1 MDFDLPPSLPMSG
14 IQWERVLPP
23 LFPRWNG
30 TIGPYSWTP
39 TELLIPISEH
49 TGAAQVIC
57 DHNGFTVQVDVKHF
71 SPEELLVKVAGDYVV
86 VEGKHEQK
94 KASFL
99 LVSF

>member
-1 MDFDLPPSLPMSG
+1 MDIDLPPSLPVSG

-49 TGAAQVIC
+49 TGAAQ
-57 DHNGFTVQVDVKHF
+57 
-71 SPEELLVKVAGDYVV
+71 
-86 VEGKHEQK
+86 
-94 KASFL
+94 
-99 LVSF
+99 